1 MVEDTLVTQV
11 VTQTHAV
18 GKFSKNR
25 HILVFSTRKVP
36 QFLHSEVSREI

>member
-18 GKFSKNR
+18 ASFLKNR
-25 HILVFSTRKVP
+25 HILVFSTRKSSTIP
-36 QFLHSEVSREI
+36 TF